1 MSSTAEILGPGGPL
15 SRALGAYESRSGQ
28 LEMAAAVERAL
39 REDRILFCEAG
50 TGTGKTLAYLVPA
63 LLSGKKV
70 IVSTATRA
78 LQEQI
83 FQRDLPLIEQALG
96 LTFPVALMKGL
107 SNYVCRRR
115 LAEFRGSAESQRPMY
130 GRALETLAGFVE
142 QTETG
147 DLAELAGMA
156 EDDPIRGEIA
166 SSSDTRVGASCAYF
180 DECFVTRMRRE
191 AERARLVVVNHHLFF
206 ADLALRGPHPGRVLP
221 DYDAVIFDE
230 AHQLEDIATE
240 FFGMRVSR
248 RRLERLVMDA
258 ERALRAAGAADP
270 LFGGDSALASVSA
283 VEVSAD
289 AFFHTLSE
297 AVGREER
304 VTLERDVFSGEV
316 ANAWHALD
324 TALEG
329 LAAASEMARGR
340 LSAPSLRGSRA
351 SSTLPEALEIAAR
364 RSEET
369 RAALSQVVAGS
380 AGRVTWLERSSANVS
395 LSSSPVDLSLLF
407 RERIFETVPAVV
419 LTSATLSTALP
430 SSSRRETASRE
441 SHELDDVERV
451 SERPR
456 VAPSAFGYYRSRYG
470 VADDQVSVNELVVP
484 SPFDFERNAL
494 LYTPRDLPAPNAPG
508 FAERAAER
516 VAELIEITGG
526 GAFVLTT
533 SHRTLQAFARLLP
546 SKLRG
551 KRLLVQGTRPKA
563 TLTQS
568 FRADGNAVLLATQS
582 FWEGV
587 DVPGRALRLVILEK
601 IPFAVPTDPVMVARG
616 RELEAAGESPFMRL
630 SVPAAAIALKQGF
643 GRLIRTQRDV
653 GIVAL
658 LDERVHRRGYG
669 KLILSALPPARRS
682 DALDDVRAF
691 WRAVQERGAH

>member
-1 MSSTAEILGPGGPL
+1 
-15 SRALGAYESRSGQ
+15 
-28 LEMAAAVERAL
+28 MARAVERAL
-39 REDRILFCEAG
+39 RDEGILFCEAG

-70 IVSTATRA
+70 VVSTATRA

-83 FQRDLPLIEQALG
+83 FLRDLPLIEEALG
-96 LTFPVALMKGL
+96 LSFPVALMKGL

-115 LAEFRGSAESQRPMY
+115 LAEFRASPESLRPMY
-130 GRALETLAGFVE
+130 ARTLDSLTSFVE
-142 QTETG
+142 ESESG
-147 DLAELAGMA
+147 DFAELAGMA
-156 EDDPIRGEIA
+156 EDDPVRAEVA
-166 SSSDTRVGASCAYF
+166 SSSDTRLGASCQYF

-191 AERARLVVVNHHLFF
+191 AERARLIVVNHHLFF

-248 RRLERLVMDA
+248 RRLDRMLADA
-258 ERALRAAGAADP
+258 ERALRAAGASDP
-270 LFGGDSALASVSA
+270 LFGGDAALRSVSA

-289 AFFHTLSE
+289 AFFHALGQ
-297 AVGREER
+297 AAGRDER
-304 VTLERDVFSGEV
+304 VTLERDIFSGEV
-316 ANAWHALD
+316 AASWHALD
-324 TALEG
+324 SALEG
-329 LAAASEMARGR
+329 LSAATDMARGR
-340 LSAPSLRGSRA
+340 LTAPSLRGPRPA
-351 SSTLPEALEIAAR
+351 STLPDALELASR
-364 RSEET
+364 RSEDA
-369 RAALSQVVAGS
+369 RSALSQVVEGGS
-380 AGRVTWLERSSANVS
+380 GRVTWLERGNHNMTLA
-395 LSSSPVDLSLLF
+395 SSPVDLSLLF

-419 LTSATLSTALP
+419 LTSATLSTAGPNANSERAP
-430 SSSRRETASRE
+430 SRARDEA
-441 SHELDDVERV
+441 DDVERT
-451 SERPR
+451 SDAERS
-456 VAPSAFGYYRSRYG
+456 VKSAFGYFRARYG
-470 VADDQVSVNELVVP
+470 VADARIEVSELVVP
-484 SPFDFERNAL
+484 SPFDFEQNAL

-516 VAELIEITGG
+516 VAELVAITGG

-533 SHRTLQAFARLLP
+533 SHRTLQLLSRLLP
-546 SKLRG
+546 PKLGG

-563 TLTQS
+563 ALTQA

-587 DVPGRALRLVILEK
+587 DVPGHALRLVVLEK

-616 RELEAAGESPFMRL
+616 RELEAAGESPFMKL

-669 KLILSALPPARRS
+669 KLILSALPPAQRTS
-682 DALDDVRAF
+682 ELEDVHAF
-691 WRAVQERGAH
+691 WKRIGERVVERVGS